1 VTDKVVHDSSY
12 GKPHLERTT
21 VEANAIRGLADEYF
35 EYLTETNPTE
45 AHLRGD
51 YRYADRWEDMSR
63 EAEDANVAK
72 LREFGAQAYAMHPSG
87 MSADDVLTR
96 EVLIFET
103 ETKAALEEMHMAE
116 FAVDPIFGFQVYAKL
131 LPPMMSI
138 PDADVAAAMVEK
150 YKGYGRSFDQITERY
165 REGVASRR
173 TPAAFAVDGVISQ
186 LDEWLALPIDEDPLL
201 NVQTPAGFTKAQ
213 TDEWK
218 AALADVI
225 HSAVRPAVARQ
236 REALR
241 DEVLPVAR
249 PAGKEGLHWLPDGDL
264 VYARS
269 IHRYTTL
276 PMQAGEIHEIGLQQI
291 AGLADEYRE
300 IGSDV
305 LGTTDLEEIFSR
317 LRDDPDLHYTTGEG
331 VRAAAEAAFEKA
343 RAAMGDWFGRLPVAD
358 CLVAETPSGAQA
370 FYFPAA
376 EDGTRPGMFFMNTA
390 DPSSWG
396 TFEVE
401 ATAFHEGI
409 PGHHLQLAIAQE
421 LGDSVPAFRRHGHI
435 VAYGEGWALYTER
448 LVDEMGLYGS
458 QLDRMGMLS
467 ADSMRAGRLVV
478 DTGVHGLGWSRQRA
492 IDYLAENSPMTLHT
506 ITEEI
511 DRYIAS
517 MPGQALS
524 YMIGRLEIQRIRAA
538 AETELGDRFDIKA
551 FHDAVLTSGGVPL
564 ETLDRLVSEWVASV

>member
-1 VTDKVVHDSSY
+1 VSDKVVRVPSY
-12 GKPHLERTT
+12 GKPHHERTA
-21 VEANAIRGLADEYF
+21 VESTEIRTLADEYF
-35 EYLTETNPTE
+35 EYLTETNPTD
-45 AHLRGD
+45 AHMRGD
-51 YRYADRWEDMSR
+51 YRYADRWEDFSR
-63 EAEDANVAK
+63 EAEDANIAK
-72 LREFGAQAYAMHPSG
+72 LREFGARAYAIDPAG
-87 MSADDVLTR
+87 LSADDALTR

-116 FAVDPIFGFQVYAKL
+116 FAVDPIFGAQVYAKL
-131 LPPMMSI
+131 LPPMLSV
-138 PDADVAAAMVEK
+138 PTTEVADAMVQK
-150 YKGYGRSFDQITERY
+150 YKGYGHSFDQLTERY
-165 REGVASRR
+165 RQGIESGR
-173 TPAAFAVDGVISQ
+173 TPAAFAVDGVIAQ

-201 NVQTPAGFTKAQ
+201 KTQAPPDFSDEQTAA
-213 TDEWK
+213 WK
-218 AALADVI
+218 AALAEVI
-225 HSAVRPAVARQ
+225 SDHVRPAVARQ
-236 REALR
+236 RDALR
-241 DEVLPVAR
+241 DEVLPVSR
-249 PAGKEGLHWLPDGDL
+249 PEGKEGLCWLPDGDL

-269 IHRYTTL
+269 IHRFTTL
-276 PMQAGEIHEIGLQQI
+276 PMQAGEIHQVGLQQI
-291 AGLADEYRE
+291 ARLADEYRE
-300 IGSDV
+300 IGTDA
-305 LGTTDLEEIFSR
+305 LGTDDLDAIFSR
-317 LRDDPDLHYTTGEG
+317 LRDDPDLHHTTGEG

-343 RAAMGDWFGRLPVAD
+343 RAAMGDWFGRLPEAD
-358 CLVAETPSGAQA
+358 CLVAETDSGAVA

-376 EDGTRPGMFFMNTA
+376 EDGTRPGMFFMNTT

-401 ATAFHEGI
+401 STAFHEGI

-478 DTGVHGLGWSRQRA
+478 DTGVHGLGWSRQQA
-492 IDYLAENSPMTLHT
+492 IDYLVENSPMTLHA

-524 YMIGRLEIQRIRAA
+524 YMIGRLEIQRMRTA
-538 AETELGDRFDIKA
+538 AEEQLGDRFDIKG

-564 ETLDRLVSEWVASV
+564 ETLDRLVSEWVDSA

>member
-1 VTDKVVHDSSY
+1 MRVPSY
-12 GKPHLERTT
+12 GKPHHERIT
-21 VEANAIRGLADEYF
+21 VETSAIRTLADEYF

-45 AHLRGD
+45 AHMRGD
-51 YRYADRWEDMSR
+51 YRYADRWEDFSR
-63 EAEDANVAK
+63 QAEDANVAK
-72 LREFGAQAYAMHPSG
+72 LREFGARAYAIDPTE
-87 MSADDVLTR
+87 MSADDALTR

-131 LPPMMSI
+131 LPPMLSV
-138 PDADVAAAMVEK
+138 PTAAVAEAMVEK
-150 YKGYGRSFDQITERY
+150 YKGYGRSFDQMTERY
-165 REGVASRR
+165 RQGIKSGR
-173 TPAAFAVDGVISQ
+173 TPAAFAVEGVITQ
-186 LDEWLALPIDEDPLL
+186 LDEWLALPIGNDPLL
-201 NVQTPAGFTKAQ
+201 STQVPAEFSADQTTA
-213 TDEWK
+213 WK
-218 AALADVI
+218 EELGDVI
-225 HSAVRPAVARQ
+225 REFVRPAVERQ
-236 REALR
+236 RDALR
-241 DEVLPVAR
+241 DEVLLVSR

-276 PMQAGEIHEIGLQQI
+276 PMQAGEIHEVGLQQI
-291 AGLADEYRE
+291 ARLADEYRE
-300 IGSDV
+300 IGGEV
-305 LGTTDLEEIFSR
+305 LGTTNLEEIFAR
-317 LRDDPDLHYTTGEG
+317 LRDDTDLHHTTGEG
-331 VRAAAEAAFEKA
+331 VRSAAEAAFEKA

-358 CLVAETPSGAQA
+358 CLVAEIESGAQA

-390 DPSSWG
+390 DPASWG

-421 LGDSVPAFRRHGHI
+421 LGDAVPAFRRHGHI

-478 DTGVHGLGWSRQRA
+478 DTGVHGLGWSRQQA
-492 IDYLAENSPMTLHT
+492 IDYLAENSPMTMHT

-524 YMIGRLEIQRIRAA
+524 YMIGRLEIQRMRAA
-538 AETELGDRFDIKA
+538 ADEQLGDDFDIKG

-564 ETLDRLVSEWVASV
+564 ETLDRLVSEWADSV

>member
-1 VTDKVVHDSSY
+1 MESSD
-12 GKPHLERTT
+12 
-21 VEANAIRGLADEYF
+21 IRSLADEYF

-45 AHLRGD
+45 AHMRGD
-51 YRYADRWEDMSR
+51 YRYADRWEDFSR
-63 EAEDANVAK
+63 EAEDVNVAR
-72 LREFGAQAYAMHPSG
+72 LREFGARAYAMDPTG
-87 MSADDVLTR
+87 MSTDDALTR

-131 LPPMMSI
+131 LPPMMSV
-138 PDADVAAAMVEK
+138 PTATVASAMVEK
-150 YKGYGRSFDQITERY
+150 YKAYGRSFDQMTERY
-165 REGVASRR
+165 RQGVASGR
-173 TPAAFAVDGVISQ
+173 TPAAFAVQGVISQ
-186 LDEWLALPIDEDPLL
+186 LDEWLALPIGDDPLL
-201 NVQTPAGFTKAQ
+201 GTQAPPDFTADQ
-213 TDEWK
+213 VTAWK
-218 AALADVI
+218 EELGDVI
-225 HSAVRPAVARQ
+225 REFVRPAVERQ
-236 REALR
+236 RDALS
-241 DEVLPVAR
+241 DEVLPVSR
-249 PAGKEGLHWLPDGDL
+249 PEGKEGLHWLPDGDL

-276 PMQAGEIHEIGLQQI
+276 PMQAGEIHQVGLQQI
-291 AGLADEYRE
+291 ARLADEYRE
-300 IGSDV
+300 IGSEA
-305 LGTTDLEEIFSR
+305 LGTTNLEEIFAR
-317 LRDDPDLHYTTGEG
+317 LRDDADLHHTTGEG

-358 CLVAETPSGAQA
+358 CLVAEIESGAQA

-478 DTGVHGLGWSRQRA
+478 DTGVHGLGWSRQQA
-492 IDYLAENSPMTLHT
+492 IDYLAENSPMTMHT
-506 ITEEI
+506 ITEEV

-524 YMIGRLEIQRIRAA
+524 YMIGRLEIQRMRAD
-538 AETELGDRFDIKA
+538 AEARLGDRFDIKG

-564 ETLDRLVSEWVASV
+564 ETLDRLVSEWVASA